1 METKLIAK
9 VNNVDIIAT
18 KSENQLIPIKPI
30 CEALGIDDKAQR
42 NRIERDEILTS
53 VGVIMTSTGADGK
66 SYEMTCLPLEFIFGW
81 LFSIDTSRVNEDAKE
96 SVISYKRE
104 CYHAL
109 FQYFTAPQTFLKEK
123 QDAMEVQVKAY
134 QEKQRNFKDAQK
146 EMNEAKN
153 KLNAV
158 MKLTIEDWEAN
169 NRQLV
174 FPFEN
179 AE

>member
-1 METKLIAK
+1 METKLIAT
-9 VNNVDIIAT
+9 VNNVDIIAR

-30 CEALGIDDKAQR
+30 CTALGIDVDGQR
-42 NRIERDEILTS
+42 KRIERDEILSS
-53 VGVIMTSTGADGK
+53 VAVMTTATGSDGK
-66 SYEMTCLPLEFIFGW
+66 QYEMVCVPLEFIFGW

-123 QDAMEVQVKAY
+123 QDAMEVQVKSY

-169 NRQLV
+169 NRQLMLS
-174 FPFEN
+174 FDN
-179 AE
+179 A

>member
-1 METKLIAK
+1 MDTKIIAK
-9 VNNVDIIAT
+9 VNNVDIVAT

-42 NRIERDEILTS
+42 NRIDRDEILSS

-81 LFSIDTSRVNEDAKE
+81 LFSIDASRVNEEAKE

-104 CYHAL
+104 CYHVL

-123 QDAMEVQVKAY
+123 QDAMEEQVKAY

-169 NRQLV
+169 NRQLM
-174 FPFEN
+174 FSFDN